1 MNVNTMHTHSSVCV
15 LSIFHSL
22 LLLISFVFVFDF
34 TFVVVAVVRIFSRQT
49 YTHTHSYKLV
59 HCVEHDFSFS
69 FYMPKYCF
77 PPSYTIVSHMHTA
90 VRSLL
95 YEYVDDFYT
104 GSHISLGLLQQLL
117 FAISHSIS
125 QLQMKWKIQP
135 KKRWARA
142 KKVYRTLN
150 ILTTV
155 HSTQHTAH
163 STQKPSTSKAHIAG
177 ARAVKICCALFQ
189 SACWLF
195 IIAHLF
201 FGAGVITSKKKLSGF
216 IYYCTARRNK
226 RVCIE
231 LAAPDKQPH
240 FSIVVRTQST
250 ISDSPTSVS
259 FVSSI
264 SRKSFSFNQ
273 TTQKYSFLGF
283 RFRNPVPVPIKINDL
298 VW

>member
-1 MNVNTMHTHSSVCV
+1 MKNTTEKKVGTSEKGISHT
-15 LSIFHSL
+15 
-22 LLLISFVFVFDF
+22 
-34 TFVVVAVVRIFSRQT
+34 Q
-49 YTHTHSYKLV
+49 YTH
-59 HCVEHDFSFS
+59 
-69 FYMPKYCF
+69 
-77 PPSYTIVSHMHTA
+77 
-90 VRSLL
+90 
-95 YEYVDDFYT
+95 
-104 GSHISLGLLQQLL
+104 
-117 FAISHSIS
+117 
-125 QLQMKWKIQP
+125 
-135 KKRWARA
+135 
-142 KKVYRTLN
+142 N
-150 ILTTV
+150 
-155 HSTQHTAH
+155 STQHTAH
-163 STQKPSTSKAHIAG
+163 RTPHKKPSTSKAHIAG